1 MMFVSLAAGAIVQ
14 STAAEAA
21 WLVPAITASATLLG
35 TAVGGGITFWT
46 TRSAN
51 IRQEK
56 AAEKRRKLDEV
67 KDVSIR
73 FIRLLTNQGYESM
86 RLKQRADDLHS
97 QIVKITSS
105 RDSSEEKTQDAQV
118 DQSPPHRSAET
129 DATGDE
135 VKSGERGALEEKLGE
150 APERRI
156 ALNAQLDELTEV
168 MSYISELNRAYGE
181 IDASSKERD
190 ALIIEMSLILP
201 AESVRKA
208 EKASRAQL
216 ERDTTMYLPQ
226 DLRANVADAVAAMLD
241 FAADIRKQLG
251 MGTLSSSPA
260 STENYIDQVIEK
272 IVRKEVSDQQLAD
285 AILKKMAETRS
296 RPPDGK

>member
-1 MMFVSLAAGAIVQ
+1 MFVSLAAGAIVQ

-105 RDSSEEKTQDAQV
+105 RDSSEEK
-118 DQSPPHRSAET
+118 
-129 DATGDE
+129 
-135 VKSGERGALEEKLGE
+135 
-150 APERRI
+150 
-156 ALNAQLDELTEV
+156 NA
-168 MSYISELNRAYGE
+168 G
-181 IDASSKERD
+181 
-190 ALIIEMSLILP
+190 
-201 AESVRKA
+201 
-208 EKASRAQL
+208 
-216 ERDTTMYLPQ
+216 
-226 DLRANVADAVAAMLD
+226 
-241 FAADIRKQLG
+241 
-251 MGTLSSSPA
+251 
-260 STENYIDQVIEK
+260 
-272 IVRKEVSDQQLAD
+272 
-285 AILKKMAETRS
+285 
-296 RPPDGK
+296 RPGRPITPTPIG